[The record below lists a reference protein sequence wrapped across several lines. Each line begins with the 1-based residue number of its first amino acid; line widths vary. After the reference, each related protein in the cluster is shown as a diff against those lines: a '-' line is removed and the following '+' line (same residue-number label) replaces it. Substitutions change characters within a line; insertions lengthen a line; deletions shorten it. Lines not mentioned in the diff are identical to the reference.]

1 MPDWAIGLLLLDNCD
16 FSALRRAHGRGTR
29 VAGALV
35 VSLLAVEGANGVNL
49 NPLVLT

>member
-1 MPDWAIGLLLLDNCD
+1 LLLDNCD
-16 FSALRRAHGRGTR
+16 FAALRRGHPRGTR

-35 VSLLAVEGANGVNL
+35 VSPLAVEGANGVNL